1 MQETE
6 GIHLLIWIFFL
17 MIRRPPRS
25 TRTDTLF
32 PYTTLFRS
40 KGQGGPPTLWAGGVS
55 GDRPIAL
62 LRIDDDAG
70 LAFAD
75 GLLQASAFW
84 NAHGLEADLV
94 AIAATT
100 ALRDAL
106 QERFDA
112 HAKQYPP
119 PGGRQNLFAPAAGEA
134 AGTVQAREEEP
145 AGRKE
150 GVQNG
155 KNRGG

>member
-1 MQETE
+1 MR
-6 GIHLLIWIFFL
+6 ISDWSSDVCSSDLSD
-17 MIRRPPRS
+17 P
-25 TRTDTLF
+25 TLRA
-32 PYTTLFRS
+32 TSGDLA

-75 GLLQASAFW
+75 ELLQASAFW

-100 ALRDAL
+100 ALRDA
-106 QERFDA
+106 QIGRASCRERVC
-112 HAKQYPP
+112 QY
-119 PGGRQNLFAPAAGEA
+119 
-134 AGTVQAREEEP
+134 V
-145 AGRKE
+145 
-150 GVQNG
+150 
-155 KNRGG
+155 

>member
-1 MQETE
+1 MR
-6 GIHLLIWIFFL
+6 ISDWSSDVCSSDLALLYSD
-17 MIRRPPRS
+17 P
-25 TRTDTLF
+25 TLRA
-32 PYTTLFRS
+32 TSGDLA

-70 LAFAD
+70 LAIAD

-94 AIAATT
+94 ALATPT

-106 QERFDA
+106 QARSDEIGIA
-112 HAKQYPP
+112 Y
-119 PGGRQNLFAPAAGEA
+119 GRE
-134 AGTVQAREEEP
+134 
-145 AGRKE
+145 
-150 GVQNG
+150 
-155 KNRGG
+155 RGGQFVYISGGART

>member
-1 MQETE
+1 MR
-6 GIHLLIWIFFL
+6 ISDWSSDVCSSDL
-17 MIRRPPRS
+17 
-25 TRTDTLF
+25 
-32 PYTTLFRS
+32 

-75 GLLQASAFW
+75 ELLQASAFW

-106 QERFDA
+106 QARFDA
-112 HAKQYPP
+112 HAQQYPP
-119 PGGRQNLFAPAAGEA
+119 PGGRQD
-134 AGTVQAREEEP
+134 
-145 AGRKE
+145 RKSTRL
-150 GVQNG
+150 NSSH
-155 KNRGG
+155 

>member
-1 MQETE
+1 MR
-6 GIHLLIWIFFL
+6 ISDWSSDVCSSDL
-17 MIRRPPRS
+17 
-25 TRTDTLF
+25 
-32 PYTTLFRS
+32 

-106 QERFDA
+106 QARFDA

-119 PGGRQNLFAPAAGEA
+119 PGGRQNLFAL
-134 AGTVQAREEEP
+134 RSEEHTSELQSIMRNSY
-145 AGRKE
+145 AVFCLK
-150 GVQNG
+150 
-155 KNRGG
+155 KK